1 MCLFKKRQFPKRS
14 DSDIVVYKV
23 LLIASF
29 SYNIF
34 HRDYVTPFRYKS
46 VDINKPQIANDYLY
60 TKFIKSIF
68 SKNIEEGFIHAYS
81 EYNKVL
87 DLFERKK
94 KEIFKPCIFK
104 CIIPKGTY
112 YYEGSCGEIACRKLI
127 YNKLI
132 KE

>member
-1 MCLFKKRQFPKRS
+1 MCLYKKHRFPKISNR
-14 DSDIVVYKV
+14 DIVVYKV

-34 HRDYVTPFRYKS
+34 HRDYVTPFKYKL

-60 TKFIKSIF
+60 TNFIESIF
-68 SKNIEEGFIHAYS
+68 SKIIEEGFIHAYT
-81 EYNKVL
+81 EYNIAL
-87 DLFERKK
+87 NLFNNMKQNNQR
-94 KEIFKPCIFK
+94 PCLFK

-112 YYEGSCGEIACRKLI
+112 YYEGFCGEIACRKLI
-127 YNKLI
+127 YNKFI